1 MDSLVLVLPL
11 RAIAL
16 QLLFLAVTVAIES
29 YVFHRQL
36 NLHRRSSI
44 VCSAVLNLVANILGW
59 FFFFNIELI
68 LPNSVRDNLI
78 SLLLFSDWNVANLSW
93 VILGT
98 IGAFI
103 IGWFVKRQGFEVLQ
117 NLHDLWTERKR
128 DEGGFAIAASQSFLE
143 QGRARIIF
151 RAHVF
156 SNSTIL
162 LMTVLQA
169 ITIDNNTLY
178 FFQ

>member
-1 MDSLVLVLPL
+1 MDNLVLVLPL

-36 NLHRRSSI
+36 NLHRRSSV
-44 VCSAVLNLVANILGW
+44 VCSAVLNLVTNTIGW

-68 LPNSVRDNLI
+68 LPNSVRENLI
-78 SLLLFSDWNVANLSW
+78 NLLLFSEWNVANLPW
-93 VILGT
+93 TILGG
-98 IGAFI
+98 IGVFV

-117 NLHDLWTERKR
+117 NLHDIWTERKR
-128 DEGGFAIAASQSFLE
+128 NEGGFAIAANQSFIE
-143 QGRARIIF
+143 QSRARIIF
-151 RAHVF
+151 RAHIF

-162 LMTVLQA
+162 VMAVLQV
-169 ITIDNNTLY
+169 ITIDNKNLIL
-178 FFQ
+178 FQ